1 MKASDIIKQLQIVLP
16 TVTDSFSTQIA
27 LLSVTPAGTTATA
40 KTATDHTFSIGDA
53 VNITNTFAPI
63 GIVSIT
69 RDGDVGTATT
79 ATPHDITFNEAQPV
93 HTEVTLSGSNESEFN
108 GTFALVSAKNRK
120 TFQFTMDDSGP
131 TVATG
136 SMLLDDPPSPVGYNG
151 LQVITA
157 IPQADE
163 FQYEL
168 SIALTEA
175 SVGSGVVH
183 SDVRV
188 TGAASVERA
197 EQMYTEQANQDDM
210 WAFAVLG
217 DTTASKDRNS
227 RNDGITSA
235 APAGDRRQQIYQNF
249 SVFVFNPSTGDLSGR
264 ASRDDMEDVM
274 VSLFKALLYWKAP
287 PGLASDNGLGVV
299 FVAHALHGYNT
310 ATYMQEF
317 QFQLV
322 LDITRSDTVKDSLN
336 VAFRDIDLTMGTNLG
351 TGKLTATIDLDDE
364 PLP

>member
-16 TVTDSFSTQIA
+16 TVTDDFSTQIA

-40 KTATDHTFSIGDA
+40 KTAVAHPFSIGDA
-53 VNITNTFAPI
+53 VNVTNTFAPI

-69 RDGDVGTATT
+69 RDGEIGTATT
-79 ATPHDITFNEAQPV
+79 ATPHDITEGVFDS
-93 HTEVTLSGSNESEFN
+93 VTISGANESEFN
-108 GTFALVSAKNRK
+108 GTFSLVSAVNRL
-120 TFQFTMDDSGP
+120 TFQFSMADSGP
-131 TVATG
+131 IAATG
-136 SMLLDDPPSPVGYNG
+136 AMLLEDPPSPFGYNG

-157 IPQADE
+157 IPQPDE

-168 SIALTEA
+168 PIALTEA

-188 TGAASVERA
+188 TGAATVDRA
-197 EQMYTEQANQDDM
+197 EQMYTAQPEQDSM
-210 WAFAVLG
+210 WAFVVLG

-227 RNDGITSA
+227 RNDAITSA
-235 APAGDRRQQIYQNF
+235 APGGDRRQQLYQNF
-249 SVFVFNPSTGDLSGR
+249 SVFVFKPSTADLSGR
-264 ASRDDMEDVM
+264 ASRDGMEDVM
-274 VSLFKALLYWKAP
+274 SYLFKSLLYWKAP
-287 PGLASDNGLGVV
+287 PGLAANSGMGVV
-299 FVAHALHGYNT
+299 FVAHALQLYNT
-310 ATYMQEF
+310 SYYLHEF

-322 LDITRSDTVKDSLN
+322 LDVTRADTVEDSLN

-364 PLP
+364 PLS